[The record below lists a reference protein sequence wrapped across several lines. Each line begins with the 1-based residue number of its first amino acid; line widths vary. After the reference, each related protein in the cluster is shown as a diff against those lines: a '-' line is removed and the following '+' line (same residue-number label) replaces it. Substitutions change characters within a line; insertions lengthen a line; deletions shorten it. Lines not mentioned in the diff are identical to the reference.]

1 MAFAATFAA
10 TFAVSSR
17 RVTIAG
23 FLLVIGVGA
32 CVELAARRGA
42 QLRER
47 PLPTADEVLSS
58 VMRSRTGRV
67 VVIVSWCWLGWHF
80 LAR

>member
-1 MAFAATFAA
+1 MTAFAATV
-10 TFAVSSR
+10 AVSSR
-17 RVTIAG
+17 RITIAG

-32 CVELAARRGA
+32 CVELAARHGA
-42 QLRER
+42 QLRGR
-47 PLPTADEVLSS
+47 PLPTADEVLSP

>member
-1 MAFAATFAA
+1 MTTWPLVAALE
-10 TFAVSSR
+10 VSSR
-17 RVTIAG
+17 QITIAG
-23 FLLVIGVGA
+23 FLLLLGVGGY
-32 CVELAARRGA
+32 VELAARRGA
-42 QLRER
+42 QLRGR

-58 VMRSRTGRV
+58 VMRNRTGRV